1 MGRTRDVKLVKEYVR
16 AYRTALKNTRAGRG
30 QKRRARVKAARGL
43 GVSQQ
48 RVADVL
54 VAARRLGLLD
64 AAPTRKTPQYASRQ
78 KLRVT
83 LADVVEGLRGTPY
96 MQVAA

>member
-1 MGRTRDVKLVKEYVR
+1 MGATKDVKLVKEYVR
-16 AYRTALKNTRAGRG
+16 VYRTALKNTRAGRG
-30 QKRRARVKAARGL
+30 HKGRARERAARDL
-43 GVSQQ
+43 GVSPQ

-54 VAARRLGLLD
+54 VDARRLGLLD
-64 AAPTRKTPQYASRQ
+64 APNKVPQYASRQ

-83 LADVVEGLRGTPY
+83 LADVFEGLRGTPY

>member
-1 MGRTRDVKLVKEYVR
+1 MGTTKDVKLVKEYVS
-16 AYRTALKNTRAGRG
+16 AYQAALKNTRAGRG

-64 AAPTRKTPQYASRQ
+64 APNKVPQFASRQ
-78 KLRVT
+78 KMRVT
-83 LADVVEGLRGTPY
+83 LADVFEGLRGTPY

>member
-1 MGRTRDVKLVKEYVR
+1 MGTTKDVKLVKEYVS
-16 AYRTALKNTRAGRG
+16 AYQAALKNTRAGRG

-64 AAPTRKTPQYASRQ
+64 AAPTRKTPQYTSRR
-78 KLRVT
+78 LRVT
-83 LADVVEGLRGTPY
+83 LADVFEGLRGTPY